1 MSSFFERDEDRP
13 IPSGTFPLIALY
25 LHKLALL
32 LWLSLDEVRLGYV
45 QFVHELFISSDV
57 RIQE

>member
-1 MSSFFERDEDRP
+1 MR
-13 IPSGTFPLIALY
+13 ALY
-25 LHKLALL
+25 LHNLALL

-57 RIQE
+57 RISNQNQITSVDI